1 MSNEKH
7 LIIAD
12 TSIFRTEEMDRLA
25 RSLMVAHP
33 FTLHTFDA
41 SVESRRDLVV
51 AQVAVK
57 INNLLDAHPDIVL
70 VTNCA
75 LGVKHNLIGTVRRLE
90 E

>member
-1 MSNEKH
+1 MNTERQI
-7 LIIAD
+7 IIAD
-12 TSIFRTEEMDRLA
+12 TSLFRTEEMDRLA
-25 RSLMVAHP
+25 RSLMSVHS

-51 AQVAVK
+51 AQVVVK
-57 INNLLDAHPDIVL
+57 INNLLDTHPDIVL

-75 LGVKHNLIGTVRRLE
+75 LGVKHDLISTVRRLE